1 MKENSI
7 TYGAWQKDSF
17 QNRIRVFMM
26 KYLIV
31 IIFILMVIA
40 FSVVSPSF
48 LRVTNLRSIMVQT
61 SML

>member
-7 TYGAWQKDSF
+7 TYGARQKDSF